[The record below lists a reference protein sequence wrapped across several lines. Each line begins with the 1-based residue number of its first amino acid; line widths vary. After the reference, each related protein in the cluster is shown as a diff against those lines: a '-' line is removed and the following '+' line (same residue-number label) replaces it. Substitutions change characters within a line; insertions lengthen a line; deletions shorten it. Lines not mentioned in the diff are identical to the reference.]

1 MSEKQRLM
9 DVDEAGRYLGCSAW
23 HVRRLVWRGILPSV
37 RIGRLL
43 RLDVQDL
50 EEFIRQ
56 QKTQVGIGTST
67 AEAAGV
73 EE

>member
-1 MSEKQRLM
+1 MSEKQRLLN
-9 DVDEAGRYLGCSAW
+9 VDEAGRYLGCSAW

-43 RLDVQDL
+43 RLDVRDL
-50 EEFIRQ
+50 DEFIRH
-56 QKTQVGIGTST
+56 QKTQVGLGTSR

-73 EE
+73 GE